1 MIFLQASEGFS
12 LLDLLA
18 DADGIVLTVLIILFL
33 ASALSWGVIFEKFFT
48 LPKRVKDSAKFE
60 QDLWSGATGN
70 TGDASNSA
78 AKVFAAASKEW
89 DGLKGSTLSRDQA
102 DAMMDRAE
110 RAMQATVDREIAAA
124 SKWNGFLA
132 TVGSASPFIG
142 LLGTVYGI
150 LIAFVEIGTRGEA
163 NLSAVAG
170 PIAEALFATA
180 MGLVAAIPAVVF
192 YNKFTGDLNRFA
204 DQLDAFSKDI
214 LVHLSRKASEWIDSG
229 AKGS

>member
-1 MIFLQASEGFS
+1 MIFLQANEGFS

-18 DADGIVLTVLIILFL
+18 DADGIVLTVLIILLL
-33 ASALSWGVIFEKFFT
+33 ASALSWGIIFEKLFT
-48 LPKRVKDSAKFE
+48 LPKKVKEAAAFE
-60 QDLWSGATGN
+60 DAFWTGQSGNAGS
-70 TGDASNSA
+70 GDNSA
-78 AKVFAAASKEW
+78 AKVFASASREW
-89 DGLKGSTLSRDQA
+89 DALKGPSLTQAQA
-102 DAMMDRAE
+102 DAMMDRAQ
-110 RAMQATVDREIAAA
+110 RSMQATVDREIAAA

-132 TVGSASPFIG
+132 TVGSTSPFIG

-150 LIAFVEIGTRGEA
+150 LVAFVEIGTRGEA
-163 NLSAVAG
+163 TLSAVAG

-180 MGLVAAIPAVVF
+180 MGLVAAIPAVIF

-204 DQLDAFSKDI
+204 DQLDAFSKDV

>member
-12 LLDLLA
+12 LIELLA
-18 DADGIVLTVLIILFL
+18 DADGIVLSVLIILFL
-33 ASALSWGVIFEKFFT
+33 ASALSWGVIFEKLFT
-48 LPKRVKDSAKFE
+48 LPKRVKQAASYEDDFWKGQSR
-60 QDLWSGATGN
+60 G
-70 TGDASNSA
+70 GDPNNSA
-78 AKVFAAASKEW
+78 AKVFAAASREW
-89 DGLKGSTLSRDQA
+89 DALKGPKLTTEQA
-102 DAMMDRAE
+102 TAMMDRAE
-110 RAMQATVDREIAAA
+110 RAMQATVDREIASA

-132 TVGSASPFIG
+132 TVGSTSPFIG

-150 LIAFVEIGTRGEA
+150 LVAFVEIGTSGE
-163 NLSAVAG
+163 NTLSAVAG

-192 YNKFTGDLNRFA
+192 YNKFSGDLNRFA
-204 DQLDAFSKDI
+204 DQLDAFSKDV